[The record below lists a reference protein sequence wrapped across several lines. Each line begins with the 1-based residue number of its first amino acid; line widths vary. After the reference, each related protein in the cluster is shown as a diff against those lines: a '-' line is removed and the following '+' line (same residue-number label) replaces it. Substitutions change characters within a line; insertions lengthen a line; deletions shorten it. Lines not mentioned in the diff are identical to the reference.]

1 MIIKTLKFS
10 LVVLLIFNI
19 SAEEITTIE
28 LKPGLWSYTNVL
40 TVEGKGLVHE
50 ETHKHCLD
58 EADANPSVQSL
69 LADIL
74 EGDCDLTNFEHTL
87 GKATLNVTC
96 RDHEMQLESVGKIK
110 ITYSNT
116 AYNTIADVVF
126 TGPGGTSKAKSVA
139 NASYISEC
147 N

>member
-1 MIIKTLKFS
+1 MFTKTLKFS
-10 LVVLLIFNI
+10 LVVFLILNI

-40 TVEGKGLVHE
+40 TVVGKGVVHE
-50 ETHKHCLD
+50 ETHKNCIN
-58 EADANPSVQSL
+58 EADANPTVQSI
-69 LADIL
+69 LADML
-74 EGDCDLTNFEHTL
+74 EGDCEMTNFEHTL
-87 GKATLNVTC
+87 GNASLNVTC
-96 RDHEMQLESVGKIK
+96 RDHEMQLESVGEIK
-110 ITYSNT
+110 VTYSNT